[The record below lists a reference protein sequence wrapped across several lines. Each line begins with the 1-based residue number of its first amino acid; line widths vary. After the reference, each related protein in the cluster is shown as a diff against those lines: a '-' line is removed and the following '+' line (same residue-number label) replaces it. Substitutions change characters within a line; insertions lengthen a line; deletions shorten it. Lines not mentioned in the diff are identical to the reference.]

1 MDKLHRCLTKLQGQ
15 SGNLIFKTGLSF
27 ALKILSAIVAFAFN
41 LVVARQLSHS
51 DAGLFFLGLSL
62 VVMLATFTRVGMDQA
77 VTRFVAERIP
87 DHNWTSI
94 RRCYRL
100 CMILSLITSGIS
112 SVILFFTSGI
122 LSTRVFTPELQPVLK
137 VISFATIPVAL
148 CTLHARLFQGLRQM
162 VGLQLYQNLG
172 PTLLYLSA
180 VAVLWFL
187 GFDTSK
193 LNLSV
198 WVLSLSYFA
207 SLVIAAMHWRSSSER
222 EFQTI
227 DASLEGTKPVIE
239 KCAPSDVTET
249 VNSGSDAELQEAIEI
264 DMRYLIATSL
274 PLWGITVVAMMDRW
288 FGQLVVG
295 AWCDIADVATF
306 NVALRLAMLIS
317 IVVMSVNSIS
327 FPTFASLHRQNRTDE
342 LRRNALIA
350 SWLTLAMG
358 LPLALFV
365 VAFPEW
371 LLGFFG
377 AEFQDGTTVLRV
389 LAIGQIAN
397 VASGSVG
404 GLLVMT
410 GHQKASLKISIGT
423 AIGMI
428 TLTLIL
434 VPWLGILGAGI
445 ASALSVSSQ
454 MILCVA
460 LVRQKLGFWPIGF

>member
-1 MDKLHRCLTKLQGQ
+1 
-15 SGNLIFKTGLSF
+15 
-27 ALKILSAIVAFAFN
+27 
-41 LVVARQLSHS
+41 
-51 DAGLFFLGLSL
+51 LGL
-62 VVMLATFTRVGMDQA
+62 AT
-77 VTRFVAERIP
+77 
-87 DHNWTSI
+87 S
-94 RRCYRL
+94 
-100 CMILSLITSGIS
+100 SIS
-112 SVILFFTSGI
+112 SVILFLASGT
-122 LSTRVFTPELQPVLK
+122 LSTRVFNPELQPVLK
-137 VISFATIPVAL
+137 IIAFATIPVSL
-148 CTLHARLFQGLRQM
+148 CMLHARLFQGLKQM
-162 VGLQLYQNLG
+162 FGLQLYQNLG

-180 VAVLWFL
+180 IAALWSFN
-187 GFDTSK
+187 FDISK
-193 LNLSV
+193 LNLSL

-207 SLVIAAMHWRSSSER
+207 SLAIAAMHWRRSSESEPR
-222 EFQTI
+222 KI
-227 DASLEGTKPVIE
+227 DASLKNTRTATE
-239 KCAPSDVTET
+239 KHLQSDVTET
-249 VNSGSDAELQEAIEI
+249 ANSRPDAELQDPIDI

-295 AWCDIADVATF
+295 AWCEVAEVATF

-358 LPLALFV
+358 LPLPLFV
-365 VAFPEW
+365 LAFPEW

-410 GHQKASLKISIGT
+410 GHQKASLKISVGT

-445 ASALSVSSQ
+445 ASAFSVSTQ
-454 MILCVA
+454 MILCVV